1 MEWLMLKRQKK
12 GLIILWP
19 ILDTPPFR
27 DGYQIRL
34 PYIIWYN
41 YMYLS
46 IHPSIYLSIYLSIYP
61 SIYIYIYIR
70 TNIHIYIYI
79 YTYENRIK
87 IVLITCQAIALLRGA
102 WVVDADGSITLA
114 LGARR
119 CHHLRCNGWE
129 SHGKSPTRKDV
140 PCVIV
145 CY

>member
-1 MEWLMLKRQKK
+1 MEWLILKRQKK

-46 IHPSIYLSIYLSIYP
+46 IYLSIYL
-61 SIYIYIYIR
+61 YIYIYIR
-70 TNIHIYIYI
+70 TNIHIYI